1 MEPLQ
6 LAWTAYIIASLV
18 LVALCWWASASW
30 RPVLLA
36 RLFRVWVMVLLFV
49 PAYAD
54 FENTYL
60 APAWL
65 VTVFTAMGEGMAA
78 ARDGYWPLVSAF
90 ALSTAVLVAGAIVQ
104 WSKRRQA
111 AGGLS

>member
-6 LAWTAYIIASLV
+6 LAWTAYITASLI

-30 RPVLLA
+30 KPVLLA
-36 RLFRVWVMVLLFV
+36 RLFRVWVMVLLLV

-54 FENTYL
+54 VEHTYL

-65 VTVFTAMGEGMAA
+65 VTLFTVLGEGMAA

-90 ALSTAVLVAGAIVQ
+90 VLSTAVLLAGAIVQ
-104 WSKRRQA
+104 WSRRRQA
-111 AGGLS
+111 AS

>member
-1 MEPLQ
+1 MEPIK
-6 LAWTAYIIASLV
+6 LAWTVYIIASLV
-18 LVALCWWASASW
+18 LVSLCWWASASW
-30 RPVLLA
+30 RPVLVA

-54 FENTYL
+54 AENTYL

-65 VTVFTAMGEGMAA
+65 VTVFTALGEGMAA

-90 ALSTAVLVAGAIVQ
+90 ALSTAVLLAGAIVQ
-104 WSKRRQA
+104 WSRRRHDA
-111 AGGLS
+111 S